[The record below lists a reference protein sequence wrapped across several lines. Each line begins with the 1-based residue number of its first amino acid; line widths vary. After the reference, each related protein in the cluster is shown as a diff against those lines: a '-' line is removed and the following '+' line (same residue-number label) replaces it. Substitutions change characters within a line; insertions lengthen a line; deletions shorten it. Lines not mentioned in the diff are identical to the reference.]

1 LKVLKN
7 KPKPVPTSS
16 KKSSD
21 VQVLKKVPAEEA
33 VTRTS
38 FRKQKEE
45 QLNFFRSDEV
55 SDGYEHG
62 KPFCY
67 WWQLS
72 EGLL

>member
-7 KPKPVPTSS
+7 KPKLVPASS

-21 VQVLKKVPAEEA
+21 VQVLKNVPAEKV

-55 SDGYEHG
+55 PDGYEHG